1 MDSKRK
7 TIREKKNLNLLEI
20 KKEIIRI
27 EISPATQ
34 KLNNLNRLI
43 RELFS

>member
-1 MDSKRK
+1 MDNKRK
-7 TIREKKNLNLLEI
+7 TIREKKNLNLFI
-20 KKEIIRI
+20 KKEIIRV
-27 EISPATQ
+27 EMSPATK